1 VEWRKNPKENFMS
14 YRMLAAS
21 LAASLAVASSAMAA
35 SAPGND
41 TARIA
46 SQYSSWA
53 GSRANAEAI
62 VTGLHDGSPITIV
75 TTGADRSMSL
85 AGFSPAGPMSYDN
98 VKNALL
104 SAQRAL
110 VRMGISKPTAEQIQA
125 ALIGGEVELPGG
137 RTQAL
142 RGTVAVRGGNPQL
155 ATR

>member
-1 VEWRKNPKENFMS
+1 MNHRI
-14 YRMLAAS
+14 LAAS

-35 SAPGND
+35 PAAND

-53 GSRANAEAI
+53 GSSANAEAL
-62 VTGLHDGSPITIV
+62 VTSLRNGSPVTIV

-85 AGFSPAGPMSYDN
+85 AGFSPAGPMSYGN
-98 VKNALL
+98 VNNALL
-104 SAQRAL
+104 NAQRTLA
-110 VRMGISKPTAEQIQA
+110 RMGISQPTAEQIQA
-125 ALIGGEVELPGG
+125 ALIGGEVELPDG

-155 ATR
+155 AAR

>member
-1 VEWRKNPKENFMS
+1 MH

-35 SAPGND
+35 TAPAND

-53 GSRANAEAI
+53 GGRANAEAL
-62 VTGLHDGSPITIV
+62 VTNLHNGSPITLV
-75 TTGADRSMSL
+75 TSGADRSMSL

-98 VKNALL
+98 VNTALQN
-104 SAQRAL
+104 AQRAL
-110 VRMGISKPTAEQIQA
+110 TRMGITKPTAEQIQA
-125 ALIGGEVELPGG
+125 ALIGGEVELPNG